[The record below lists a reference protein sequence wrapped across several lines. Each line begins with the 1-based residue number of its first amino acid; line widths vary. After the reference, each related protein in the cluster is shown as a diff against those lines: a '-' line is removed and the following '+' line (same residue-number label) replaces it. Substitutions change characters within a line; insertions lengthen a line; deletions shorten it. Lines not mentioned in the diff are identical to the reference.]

1 MVGCALGMGVFAFTL
16 KMAVTLT
23 VSSYPEHTIKPLLPD
38 AQPVDWVADP
48 SPVTARPHR
57 WEALPLRAPYPPND
71 PPTLAKTTLGERLFH
86 DPRLSRDGSLS
97 CASCHATR
105 AKAGADGDAVATG
118 IEGQKG
124 DRNTPTVWNAAF
136 QARLFWDGRATS
148 LEDQALG
155 PLLNPIEMGMRSVE
169 DAAGRLRADASY
181 RADFEQAF
189 GEDAAIDGT
198 TIARALA
205 AYERTLITPHTRYDR
220 FVRGDVHALT
230 GREKRGMWLF
240 ESAGCVQCHA
250 GPNFSGA
257 SLVGLRRP
265 FAPLRVGGTE
275 ADRVHGLTTDRG
287 RNGLWRI
294 PSLRNVALTGPY
306 LHNGSVTDL
315 AEVVRI
321 MASSQL
327 GLSLTGAAPA
337 PAPPWLP
344 DVARFGAPRPRG
356 LSDDDIDAIVAFLG
370 SLSDPDLDRS
380 VQTHAEADIPQ
391 AETRAQ

>member
-1 MVGCALGMGVFAFTL
+1 MFEGLETTLMVGALVILVGAMALFLIVSYDLVPGRDGVREHIGVERWIVGCALGMGVFAFAL

-48 SPVTARPHR
+48 SPATARPHR

-155 PLLNPIEMGMRSVE
+155 PLLNPIEMGMPN
-169 DAAGRLRADASY
+169 
-181 RADFEQAF
+181 
-189 GEDAAIDGT
+189 IGT
-198 TIARALA
+198 TREVVARVMMDFTARALV
-205 AYERTLITPHTRYDR
+205 E
-220 FVRGDVHALT
+220 T
-230 GREKRGMWLF
+230 GRGWSRVLDPTALSREMGPGNGETAALL
-240 ESAGCVQCHA
+240 AG
-250 GPNFSGA
+250 
-257 SLVGLRRP
+257 RP
-265 FAPLRVGGTE
+265 
-275 ADRVHGLTTDRG
+275 D
-287 RNGLWRI
+287 
-294 PSLRNVALTGPY
+294 
-306 LHNGSVTDL
+306 
-315 AEVVRI
+315 
-321 MASSQL
+321 
-327 GLSLTGAAPA
+327 
-337 PAPPWLP
+337 
-344 DVARFGAPRPRG
+344 
-356 LSDDDIDAIVAFLG
+356 
-370 SLSDPDLDRS
+370 
-380 VQTHAEADIPQ
+380 
-391 AETRAQ
+391 